1 MGFGLRIV
9 VFQTVDKYCQG
20 LYQGPGGAWEGGL
33 EGAGHVQ
40 GAIVQHIRFW
50 RNCCIYLMMN
60 VSIL

>member
-1 MGFGLRIV
+1 M

-40 GAIVQHIRFW
+40 GAIVQHNRFW
-50 RNCCIYLMMN
+50 RDCCIYLIMN